1 MLIQAVYSGPAYLRQ
16 SDSQKKESTI
26 IFEVTGAEKR
36 RLFCGV
42 LEFTAEPGQVCLPK
56 WVMDQLGI
64 AEGQSVQLRR
74 VNLPKGTDVKVQVGN
89 PPNATFLLP
98 SPFAVLSS
106 LEFFINLAP
115 FG

>member
-1 MLIQAVYSGPAYLRQ
+1 VALIQAVYSGPAYLRQ

-89 PPNATFLLP
+89 TTYCYF
-98 SPFAVLSS
+98 
-106 LEFFINLAP
+106 LAP
-115 FG
+115 LLFCPC